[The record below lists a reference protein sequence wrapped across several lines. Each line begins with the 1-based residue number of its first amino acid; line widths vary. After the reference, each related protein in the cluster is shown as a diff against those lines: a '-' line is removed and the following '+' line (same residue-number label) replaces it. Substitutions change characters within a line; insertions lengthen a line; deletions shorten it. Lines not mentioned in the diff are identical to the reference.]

1 MADVTPP
8 LDTIRPA
15 TPGEHEELEQ
25 LRRLAAGLSP
35 AYHLFH
41 GVDWAQ
47 ARPQGDQHGELDVVV
62 VNQAGDVAVLEVKS
76 GEVQLGPQGVHKRY
90 QGQLKDLGRQAAF
103 QFQGIHHRLKAEGLE
118 VRLLHLL
125 VLPQQRVDDT
135 GSVAFPRERIAD
147 AEDCQDLAGFIA
159 RRLGPGA
166 PHPSGERVRAFFANR
181 LRLTDDVAVVAGR
194 LEQRVRL
201 ISGGLAEWVPRLH
214 CPGGVLRV
222 VGTAGSGKTQLA
234 LRLLRDAVAAGRPAA
249 YVCFNRPLAD
259 HMRGLVPAAA
269 RVATYHQLAW
279 EAGGRP
285 AGSPDH
291 QALSAAYAQA
301 LAAAEPDLE
310 LLLIDELQDFEQ
322 DWVAALLLR
331 LRPEGRVVL
340 LDDPDQC
347 LYPDRAELDIPEAVT
362 LTSMDNFRS
371 PRRVVE
377 TVNLL
382 RLTRQP
388 VLALSPHAGQSP
400 AIHRY
405 RPEGG
410 SLLRATAQAVQ
421 EALDLGFAPEDV
433 QLISWRGVAHSRL
446 FAEDRLGDWALAR
459 FTGHYDGQGRPLWTD
474 GPLRLDT
481 LRRSKGQSA
490 PAVVLTEVDFESFG
504 PLERRL
510 LFVGMTRAR
519 LHLSIVLSERAEAAL
534 AARLQDGGVDDEA
547 LT

>member
-234 LRLLRDAVAAGRPAA
+234 LRLLRDAVAGLL
-249 YVCFNRPLAD
+249 VETSLLA
-259 HMRGLVPAAA
+259 P
-269 RVATYHQLAW
+269 
-279 EAGGRP
+279 
-285 AGSPDH
+285 
-291 QALSAAYAQA
+291 
-301 LAAAEPDLE
+301 LAAAWLLRRYTNSTVPVWDSLITALSLVAQYMMTRKWIENWAVWILANC
-310 LLLIDELQDFEQ
+310 LSVGLLITKGLYVASALYAVYQVLCIMG
-322 DWVAALLLR
+322 WV
-331 LRPEGRVVL
+331 EW
-340 LDDPDQC
+340 
-347 LYPDRAELDIPEAVT
+347 
-362 LTSMDNFRS
+362 
-371 PRRVVE
+371 RR
-377 TVNLL
+377 
-382 RLTRQP
+382 
-388 VLALSPHAGQSP
+388 
-400 AIHRY
+400 
-405 RPEGG
+405 
-410 SLLRATAQAVQ
+410 
-421 EALDLGFAPEDV
+421 
-433 QLISWRGVAHSRL
+433 
-446 FAEDRLGDWALAR
+446 ALA
-459 FTGHYDGQGRPLWTD
+459 T
-474 GPLRLDT
+474 
-481 LRRSKGQSA
+481 SSA
-490 PAVVLTEVDFESFG
+490 E
-504 PLERRL
+504 
-510 LFVGMTRAR
+510 
-519 LHLSIVLSERAEAAL
+519 
-534 AARLQDGGVDDEA
+534 
-547 LT
+547 